1 MTISFKL
8 ILNSLKTWK
17 LDLYL
22 SIFSRKPFNK
32 QFLEQKDGS
41 YILNNE
47 HFIGKGYSLN
57 IIKQFKYLII

>member
-22 SIFSRKPFNK
+22 SIFSRKSFNK

-47 HFIGKGYSLN
+47 HFV
-57 IIKQFKYLII
+57 KQFKYLMI